1 MKRFT
6 LLVFGAL
13 IGSGAHIRAQGLL
26 QSITTPE
33 KAVAVVNQ
41 TMEGTWLAEVRPA
54 GLPAGAPPILNLAT
68 FNSNGTMVAS
78 ASDGTQS
85 VAHGVWVRVGDRKFL
100 QTVFLFNYD
109 TNRILTTITK
119 ARINIQMSLDGQT
132 TKTTNEVVIM
142 DRTGKVMATLPGG
155 TGSSV
160 RLSPEIPGDFYD
172 FQKVQ

>member
-1 MKRFT
+1 MKQFT
-6 LLVFGAL
+6 LLLFGAL
-13 IGSGAHIRAQGLL
+13 IGSGAHIQAQGLV

-41 TMEGTWLAEVRPA
+41 TMEGTWLSEVRPA
-54 GLPAGAPPILNLAT
+54 GLPASAPPILNFVT
-68 FNSNGTMVAS
+68 FNSNGTLVAS
-78 ASDGTQS
+78 SSDGTQS

-100 QTVFLFNYD
+100 QTVFIFNYD
-109 TNRILTTITK
+109 ANRVLTTVTK

-142 DRTGKVMATLPGG
+142 DRIGKVMATIPGG
-155 TGSSV
+155 TGSAV
-160 RLSPEIPGDFYD
+160 RLSPEIPADFYE

>member
-1 MKRFT
+1 MKQFT

-13 IGSGAHIRAQGLL
+13 AGTGAHLQAQGLL

-41 TMEGTWLAEVRPA
+41 SMEGTWLAEVRPA
-54 GLPAGAPPILNLAT
+54 GLPASAPPILNLAT

-100 QTVFLFNYD
+100 QTVFIFSYD
-109 TNRILTTITK
+109 ANRVLTTITK

-142 DRTGKVMATLPGG
+142 DRTGRVMATIPGG

-160 RLSPEIPGDFYD
+160 RLSPEIPADYYEFL
-172 FQKVQ
+172 KVQ

>member
-1 MKRFT
+1 MKQFT

-13 IGSGAHIRAQGLL
+13 IGSGAHIRAQALL

-41 TMEGTWLAEVRPA
+41 TMEGTWLSEVRPA
-54 GLPAGAPPILNLAT
+54 GLPASAPPILNFVT
-68 FNSNGTMVAS
+68 FNSNGTLVAS
-78 ASDGTQS
+78 SSDGTQS

-100 QTVFLFNYD
+100 QTVFIFNYD
-109 TNRILTTITK
+109 ANRVLTTVTK

-142 DRTGKVMATLPGG
+142 DRIGKVMATIPGG
-155 TGSSV
+155 TGSAV
-160 RLSPEIPGDFYD
+160 RLSPEIPADFYE

>member
-1 MKRFT
+1 MKQVS

-13 IGSGAHIRAQGLL
+13 IGSVPHIQAQGLL
-26 QSITTPE
+26 QSIITPE

-41 TMEGTWLAEVRPA
+41 KMEGTWLAEVRPA
-54 GLPAGAPPILNLAT
+54 GLPASAPAILNLAT
-68 FNSNGTMVAS
+68 FNSDGTMVAS
-78 ASDGTQS
+78 GSDGNQS

-109 TNRILTTITK
+109 ANRVLTTIVK

-142 DRTGKVMATLPGG
+142 DRTGKVIATMPGG
-155 TGSSV
+155 TGSAV
-160 RLSPEIPGDFYD
+160 RLSPEIPSDFYD